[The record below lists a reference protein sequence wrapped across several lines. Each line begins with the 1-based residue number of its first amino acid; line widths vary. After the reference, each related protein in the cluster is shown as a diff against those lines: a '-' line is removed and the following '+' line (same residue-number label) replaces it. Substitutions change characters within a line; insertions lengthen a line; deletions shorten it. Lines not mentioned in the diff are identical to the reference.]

1 MDKFDQLIIQHLSE
15 DARQSNAEVARKIGL
30 SRTAVA
36 GRLKRLEDKGIV
48 SGYKIELRNPGKQV
62 AAYFQMNFSHLDYDK
77 LLPLISQIEEIKDC
91 RSITGDID
99 LIIYAEADTME
110 QLDTVRIRLSELPK
124 ISYIVTHPVLKD
136 LKSCS

>member
-62 AAYFQMNFSHLDYDK
+62 AAYFQMNFSHLDYDT
-77 LLPLISQIEEIKDC
+77 LLPLISQIEEIKD
-91 RSITGDID
+91 
-99 LIIYAEADTME
+99 
-110 QLDTVRIRLSELPK
+110 
-124 ISYIVTHPVLKD
+124 
-136 LKSCS
+136 

>member
-36 GRLKRLEDKGIV
+36 SRLRRLEDKGIV
-48 SGYKIELRNPGKQV
+48 SGYRIELRNPGKQV
-62 AAYFQMNFSHLDYDK
+62 AAYFQINFSSLDYDTV
-77 LLPLISQIEEIKDC
+77 LPLISDIEQVKSC

-99 LIIYAEADTME
+99 LIVYAEADTME
-110 QLDTVRIRLSELPK
+110 QLDTVRIQLNELPK
-124 ISYIVTHPVLKD
+124 LSYIVTHPVLKN
-136 LKSCS
+136 LVMR